1 MWFIAHVNS
10 YDQYKN
16 QDETDN
22 ILIYAN
28 SYTEAM
34 ERIEGA
40 YGKSIEEITLLEAIT
55 DSTVLYLSDE
65 VEQGI
70 RDNEYNCF

>member
-34 ERIEGA
+34 ERIEEA
-40 YGKSIEEITLLEAIT
+40 YGKSIEEITLLEAIS

-65 VEQGI
+65 AEQEI

>member
-10 YDQYKN
+10 YN
-16 QDETDN
+16 QCDNKDETDN

-34 ERIEGA
+34 ERIEKA
-40 YGKSIEEITLLEAIT
+40 YGKSIEEITLLEAIS
-55 DSTVLYLSDE
+55 DSTVLYLSTE
-65 VEQGI
+65 AEQEI

>member
-10 YDQYKN
+10 YNEFDKK
-16 QDETDN
+16 DETDN

-34 ERIEGA
+34 ERIEKS
-40 YGKSIEEITLLEAIT
+40 YGKSIEEITLLEAIS

-65 VEQGI
+65 AEQEI
-70 RDNEYNCF
+70 RGNEYNCF

>member
-10 YDQYKN
+10 YNEFDKK
-16 QDETDN
+16 DETDN

-34 ERIEGA
+34 ERIEKS
-40 YGKSIEEITLLEAIT
+40 YGKSIEEITLLEAIS

-65 VEQGI
+65 AEQEI
-70 RDNEYNCF
+70 RGNEYNSF

>member
-10 YDQYKN
+10 YN
-16 QDETDN
+16 QCDNKDETDN

-34 ERIEGA
+34 ECIEEA
-40 YGKSIEEITLLEAIT
+40 YGKSIEEITLLEAIS
-55 DSTVLYLSDE
+55 DSTVLYLSTE
-65 VEQGI
+65 AEQEI
-70 RDNEYNCF
+70 RGNEYNCF

>member
-10 YDQYKN
+10 YNQYDNK
-16 QDETDN
+16 DETDN

-28 SYTEAM
+28 NYTEAM
-34 ERIEGA
+34 ERIEEA
-40 YGKSIEEITLLEAIT
+40 YGKSIEEITLLEAIS
-55 DSTVLYLSDE
+55 DSTVLYLSTE
-65 VEQGI
+65 AEQEI

>member
-10 YDQYKN
+10 YN
-16 QDETDN
+16 QCENKDETDN

-28 SYTEAM
+28 NYTEAM
-34 ERIEGA
+34 ERIEEA
-40 YGKSIEEITLLEAIT
+40 YGKSIEEITLLEAIS
-55 DSTVLYLSDE
+55 DSTVLYLSTE
-65 VEQGI
+65 AEQEI